1 MWKTKGSLSDAKKLE
16 KQKERE
22 VNLNAMFKAVKLPA
36 GVTDLNTGL
45 ADVDRDTLSHFGVIL
60 RSDLRVLESFDC
72 RRNQRVKNEGDLKGT
87 LIEMSV
93 GGSSRL
99 LLSFEF

>member
-1 MWKTKGSLSDAKKLE
+1 M

-36 GVTDLNTGL
+36 GVTNLNTGL
-45 ADVDRDTLSHFGVIL
+45 ADVDRDTLSHFGVICGVIL